1 MAKNRSRRVTVALA
15 LTKWKVSVVT
25 AKVFRAAGV
34 VAVARDQRRNQRKRF
49 EAWRLTTVQEKNAH
63 GRKVRFAYARRAG
76 RALQCAREGFREWER
91 LCMEN
96 KNMVAQFRVARD
108 RRFFVLVFR
117 AWRTEARD
125 AKAEK
130 RAESIVSRRRDA
142 RALKVKS
149 DAVFEWHAVARTHAL
164 AKTIGAAIKA
174 AAAQAK
180 EAIKA
185 RDTADAA
192 ATQTR
197 REEAKQQAAR
207 VRAGCETRAARFAAR
222 REVVLRNAVFLAWR
236 ALVADVARARLGV
249 DTAWRRHCSRLC
261 AVSFDKWCVNTARAR
276 LVRRSCRAIS
286 KRRGFRTKRDVFR
299 YWLVHTKAQRKSLR
313 VLVSCLVRRTRC
325 VLVDTWRVWVV
336 QVRETKR
343 FTRTLEKFSN
353 EKSAKLRHE
362 IFKRWR
368 FRSVATATA
377 KKQTL
382 REARAFDKISLRR
395 IVRLKKEALRAW
407 LHGCRDAIRENK
419 VLTRRANRR
428 SDKLCA
434 RFFFTWRDVCRAS
447 RRETYLVAKLAK
459 RWARVSLVTRFERW
473 RASVSENARHV
484 RFVVSLKKKKRERVL
499 CLAFQT
505 WRTRV
510 SETRREEY
518 LVSKIAKRRAKASLS
533 SAFCVWCSVT
543 TQSKRDAQFIE
554 TQSKRDRCLMAKIAK
569 RWARVSLAR
578 AFGFWRCRSV
588 AIREH
593 AFVTKKHD
601 RLVSKITTRF
611 VRSVLNYW
619 LVVVTHHK
627 AQRVFAMNV
636 AARWIEDTKG
646 EYFYGWRSLVTG
658 VRRARAALKCLDN
671 KRAFVVTKE
680 RFQTW
685 RVWGTKASSL
695 RRRTYA
701 VIARAKHRVFA
712 KAWKGWFRVIERA
725 RELDSAVVGRV
736 AHFARRVRRRHAR
749 QAFLSLKRNCQLTLH
764 ARDAAYVLIQHWHR
778 RRVAVRFRKWRD
790 VVYRGAYTRALS
802 RTALQRRW
810 QSIGRCAFAA
820 WRARVRRVQSFA
832 KKCDVADVKF
842 HAARRKL
849 NAKSWAVWVKFAISQ
864 IQAKRCVD
872 KEQFDWM
879 RAATE
884 SERAQKQKLV
894 SDLERAKRFA
904 TDLSSQ
910 MEEIRLECV
919 KLRSIAEIRNA
930 ESTELKQAVLDKD
943 TALAKLLAERD
954 VVRGWREGGLLL
966 QGHGDGVDTINKKPK
981 RKALGWADAVGTGVV
996 GEAADVIFGDE
1007 TDLTT
1012 REPWSPP
1019 AMHGAYKD
1027 RHTPD
1032 DNIEHDAKT
1041 AGSDH
1046 SEKETEDEDD
1056 DSDAK
1061 EVHYDDE
1068 SADLNSPELIPL
1080 QTNSAAGDVEHF
1092 SSPPASASGGSR
1104 LDRALRLGAAAS
1116 CMVTRR
1122 TKVFSSK
1129 KSETNETAR
1138 TATPNATRRVPTA
1151 TPTGGTTA
1159 APRRVSS
1166 SSKTPKTPRFETPKS
1181 LSEKEGGVF
1190 KTGDPSFFTASAL
1203 KQEAYVARHNKQ
1215 DEGLTRGSV
1224 KTTPTTY
1231 ANVRPFAAGLD
1242 SQSSARAVFQVECEN
1257 PALCDAL
1264 EIHLNRGGVIF
1275 RKTHGFDKVFFEGVD
1290 EGNKEGAELDTCNAS
1305 ALGRAAMET
1314 AAPMADA
1321 TRGGSDATLFVVGAA
1336 GGGKT
1341 VWADATCASLAARL
1355 LAVASHK
1362 NQRLARLERIAS
1374 DANLS
1379 MLNNS
1384 PGASS
1389 VSGTKSVPSMTTKV
1403 CLRVCV
1409 YETKGLAVT
1418 DLLAEHGGNVSL
1430 RLWPRALGAVVPI
1443 SGQLDVSGGGQ
1454 VSHTTHRASTHEPG
1468 LAYEVEDGLTKC
1480 LIGSAEDAARVLRAA
1495 RRRRCDTSHKKSL
1508 PADSC
1513 VTEFW
1518 VETVTTVTSAAFG
1531 VRSRVSRSARARV
1544 VDVHDGHEGKG
1555 NSNSATFALAQCA
1568 GRLALNASHDEGDDA
1583 FESKAKKTIDWRQ
1596 SALLKLAKGA
1606 LCGEDFVS
1614 VAVAFGASA
1623 AQAESAQTG
1632 LRFASAVRRRNWG
1645 RYAPA
1650 VPSLV
1655 GNAVRSDEAQRESL
1669 ADDNGTDLVSSATR
1683 VTRTVDETV
1692 SRRDSLARKLAATRV
1707 EARRNIR

>member
-484 RFVVSLKKKKRERVL
+484 RFVVSFKKKKRERVL

-1341 VWADATCASLAARL
+1341 VWSDATCASLAARL

-1362 NQRLARLERIAS
+1362 NQHLARLERIAS

>member
-76 RALQCAREGFREWER
+76 RALQCAWEGFREWER

-286 KRRGFRTKRDVFR
+286 KRRGFRTKRDAFR
-299 YWLVHTKAQRKSLR
+299 YWLVHTKSQRKSLR

-325 VLVDTWRVWVV
+325 VLVDTWRAWVV

-343 FTRTLEKFSN
+343 FARTLEKFSN

-395 IVRLKKEALRAW
+395 IVRLKKKALRAW

-505 WRTRV
+505 WRTCV

-543 TQSKRDAQFIE
+543 

-658 VRRARAALKCLDN
+658 VRQARAALKRLDN

-712 KAWKGWFRVIERA
+712 KAWKGWFQVIERA

-810 QSIGRCAFAA
+810 QLIGRCAFAA

-954 VVRGWREGGLLL
+954 VVRGWREGGLLS
-966 QGHGDGVDTINKKPK
+966 QGDGDGVDTINKKPK

-1056 DSDAK
+1056 DSGAK

-1151 TPTGGTTA
+1151 TPTGGTTG

-1190 KTGDPSFFTASAL
+1190 KTGDPSCFTASAL

-1443 SGQLDVSGGGQ
+1443 SGQLDVSGGEQ

-1655 GNAVRSDEAQRESL
+1655 GNAVRGDEAQRESL